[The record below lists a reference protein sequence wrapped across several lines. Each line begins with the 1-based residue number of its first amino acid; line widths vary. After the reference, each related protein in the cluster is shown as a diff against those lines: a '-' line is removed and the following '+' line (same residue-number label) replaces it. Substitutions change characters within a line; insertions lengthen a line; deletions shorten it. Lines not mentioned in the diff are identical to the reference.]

1 MNPIFEKEYTL
12 RAGDFDKFDRLHP
25 AAVLDLFQDVAG
37 QHADLLGIGYDTLL
51 KRSLMWVL
59 VRVKFRF
66 LAPAHRYQ
74 TVVVKTW
81 PLEPRRLSH
90 RREYCIEDENGE
102 RLVEGSSEWVVMDSV
117 ERKLRWT
124 PTLYPM
130 DFEFHTELMCE
141 QRLDRIQHHLPQT
154 KSAYVVRAG
163 FSDLDINEH
172 VNNVKYA
179 NYVMDAINPAREEE
193 IESFQVDYRKEVAP
207 ETELHIYCD
216 REGDCIYACGD
227 AGDNTEMFLC
237 KLTLKR

>member
-1 MNPIFEKEYTL
+1 MNRIFEKEYTL

-25 AAVLDLFQDVAG
+25 AAVLDLFQDAAG
-37 QHADLLGIGYDTLL
+37 QHADQLGIGYETLH
-51 KRSLMWVL
+51 KRSLMWAL

-74 TVVVKTW
+74 TVKVKTW

-102 RLVEGSSEWVVMDSV
+102 RLVEGSSEWVIMDSV
-117 ERKLRWT
+117 ERNLRWM

-130 DFEFHTELMCE
+130 DFEFHTELMCDK
-141 QRLDRIQHHLPQT
+141 RLDRIQRVLPES
-154 KSAYVVRAG
+154 KVAYVVHAG

-179 NYVMDAINPAREEE
+179 NYVMNAINPTREEE
-193 IESFQVDYRKEVAP
+193 IESFQVDYRKEVPP
-207 ETELHIYCD
+207 ESELRVYCD
-216 REGDCIYACGD
+216 READCIYAYGNT
-227 AGDNTEMFLC
+227 ADNTAMFVC
-237 KLTLKR
+237 KLTFKR